1 MINRAAGAFVGI
13 VSMLLVAGGACGG
26 GGSELSLEDYFQ
38 QMGAIAQELD
48 KNTSDLAQKYDED
61 VNAAADEEEALRL
74 TAQFF
79 EDGAKETR
87 AALDKVKKLNP
98 PSQARDEHKEFV
110 AAGEALVALFP
121 DVIQRA
127 RDAKSAEDI
136 QALADDLNGP
146 PFSDASNRSD
156 EACFALQKIADD
168 NNIDV
173 DLTCG
178 S

>member
-1 MINRAAGAFVGI
+1 MLNRAAGVVVGALSL
-13 VSMLLVAGGACGG
+13 VLVAGSGCGG
-26 GGSELSLEDYFQ
+26 GGSELSLEEYFR

-48 KNTSDLAQKYDED
+48 ENQSDLAEKYDED
-61 VNAAADEEEALRL
+61 VNAAADEEEMLRL
-74 TAQFF
+74 TAHFF
-79 EDGAKETR
+79 EDGAEQTR

-98 PSQARDEHKEFV
+98 PSEVRGEHKEFV

-127 RDAKSAEDI
+127 RDAKSVKDI
-136 QALADDLNGP
+136 ETLADELDGP
-146 PFSDASNRSD
+146 PFSDAGNRSD
-156 EACFALQKIADD
+156 EACFALQEIADA